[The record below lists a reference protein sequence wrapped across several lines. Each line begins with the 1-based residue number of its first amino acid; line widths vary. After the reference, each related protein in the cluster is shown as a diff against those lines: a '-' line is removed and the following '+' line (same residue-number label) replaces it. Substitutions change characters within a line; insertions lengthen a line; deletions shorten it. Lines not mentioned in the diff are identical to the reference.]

1 MVVFSTRQIGSCAP
15 NFAVVFGTF
24 SFYGLAYPRARRL
37 GSPWTPCEL
46 PSLTFSLRTSCF
58 SREGEM
64 LWSASRTKGGGRDVA
79 KGAARTRAPG
89 ARDLRVSLLI
99 PAISLVIVG
108 GDLFPC

>member
-1 MVVFSTRQIGSCAP
+1 MVFSAIQGQKHIQVSNWVEEAFQAIRVP
-15 NFAVVFGTF
+15 
-24 SFYGLAYPRARRL
+24 L
-37 GSPWTPCEL
+37 
-46 PSLTFSLRTSCF
+46 
-58 SREGEM
+58 

-79 KGAARTRAPG
+79 KGAARTRTPG